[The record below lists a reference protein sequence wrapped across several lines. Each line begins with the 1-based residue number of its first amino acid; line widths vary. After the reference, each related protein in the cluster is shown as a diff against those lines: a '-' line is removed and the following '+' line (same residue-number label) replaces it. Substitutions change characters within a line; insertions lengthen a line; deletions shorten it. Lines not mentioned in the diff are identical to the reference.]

1 MSVKIERFLLLVASC
16 MSMETV
22 TIPKQEYEELKKKVE
37 IDEGLLHDLIQ
48 GLKDIKEGRIKR
60 VR

>member
-1 MSVKIERFLLLVASC
+1 MKMNQA
-16 MSMETV
+16 ETI
-22 TIPKQEYEELKKKVE
+22 TISKQEYEELKKRAD
-37 IDEGLLHDLIQ
+37 IDEGLLKGLIR

>member
-1 MSVKIERFLLLVASC
+1 MKQ
-16 MSMETV
+16 ETV
-22 TIPKQEYEELKKKVE
+22 TIPRQEYEELKKKAN
-37 IDEGLLHDLIQ
+37 IDEELLRDMIQ

>member
-1 MSVKIERFLLLVASC
+1 MKQ
-16 MSMETV
+16 ETV
-22 TIPKQEYEELKKKVE
+22 TIPRQEYEELKKKAN
-37 IDEGLLHDLIQ
+37 IDEGLLRDMIQ